1 MAYELKDGQ
10 GSLFVNDKKGND
22 KAPDRR
28 GEINIG
34 GTIYKLA
41 GWIKQGANGPWMSM
55 KAEVKEDAP
64 QQPKPAD
71 KPAIDPDGEI
81 PF

>member
-10 GSLFVNDKKGND
+10 GSLFVNDKGAND
-22 KAPDRR
+22 KRPDRR

-34 GTIYKLA
+34 GTIYKLS
-41 GWIKQGANGPWMSM
+41 GWLKEGKGGKWLSL
-55 KAEVKEDAP
+55 KAEPKDAAP
-64 QQPKPAD
+64 KAQPSRGEAD
-71 KPAIDPDGEI
+71 ESDL

>member
-10 GSLFVNDKKGND
+10 GSLFINDKDGND
-22 KAPDRR
+22 KRPDRR
-28 GEINIG
+28 GELNIG
-34 GTIYKLA
+34 GTIYKLS
-41 GWIKQGANGPWMSM
+41 GWIKEGSKGPWLSL

-64 QQPKPAD
+64 AKPAPQR
-71 KPAIDPDGEI
+71 PANDTDEI